1 LKWWDEL
8 MKYRIEKRFERLIFS
23 RKINKSN
30 DLIIWFIN
38 WISSHHIIIWFFMHE
53 RFDFESHLLIW
64 NDSYRRFFINLL
76 TSHRVVLQSFNRDD
90 FFQIYWFSRSS
101 RDQWVR
107 KWICDFDEI
116 KSKWQRETKIAWSEE
131 KTFVTNEDLD
141 SQMNLDESEDE
152 KSINRWMK
160 KIFYIIS
167 WISHS
172 F

>member
-1 LKWWDEL
+1 MRWWNEL
-8 MKYRIEKRFERLIFS
+8 MREWIEKRFEKLVFS
-23 RKINKSN
+23 KKINKSD

-38 WISSHHIIIWFFMHE
+38 WILSHYIIIWFFMHE

-64 NDSYRRFFINLL
+64 DDSYRRFFINLL
-76 TSHRVVLQSFNRDD
+76 ISHRVVLQSFNRND

-107 KWICDFDEI
+107 KWICDSDEI
-116 KSKWQRETKIAWSEE
+116 RSKWQRKTKIAWSEE
-131 KTFVTNEDLD
+131 KILVTNEYLD

-152 KSINRWMK
+152 RSINRWMK

-172 F
+172 L

>member
-1 LKWWDEL
+1 LRWWNEL
-8 MKYRIEKRFERLIFS
+8 MREWIEKRFEKLVFS
-23 RKINKSN
+23 KKINKSD

-38 WISSHHIIIWFFMHE
+38 WILSHYIIIWFFMHE

-64 NDSYRRFFINLL
+64 DDSYRRFFINLL
-76 TSHRVVLQSFNRDD
+76 ISHRVVLQSFNRND

-107 KWICDFDEI
+107 KWICDSDEI
-116 KSKWQRETKIAWSEE
+116 RSKWQRKTKIAWSEE
-131 KTFVTNEDLD
+131 KILVTNEYLD

-152 KSINRWMK
+152 RSINRWMK

-172 F
+172 L